1 MRSLL
6 PGRRTGLAVITPLP
20 PSQTGIATYSARLLS
35 AMAAMREVRAYADGG
50 AGAGAPDERAGV
62 EVLPLGALS
71 RRERRRLYVF
81 GNSPFHTG
89 ALRSLGSLGGDV
101 LLHEVALWGVYIGLE
116 REGVLGP
123 GGAQERAASLEGR
136 TLEETIPLPCSMVAE
151 VVARARRVLVHTD
164 QARRDLAARH
174 PDRAADV
181 RVVSFG
187 LAEPTPLPPPQ
198 GDPVVAS
205 FGHQRAA
212 ELVVEAFPAIAAAM
226 PSARLWLVGAEFSPG
241 QMEPLLER
249 VATMGLADRVTA
261 TGWLDA
267 AGYRE
272 RIAATAVA
280 IQPRLR
286 SYGERSA
293 ALGDLLCAGV
303 PVVTHAGAHADGIP
317 EDAIARVPAGAGAA
331 ELASATV
338 ALLADRE
345 RRGSMRDGALR
356 YAAAHGFQRAA
367 REVLEA
373 LED

>member
-1 MRSLL
+1 MKSLL
-6 PGRRTGLAVITPLP
+6 GARRPGLAVITPLP
-20 PSQTGIATYSARLLS
+20 PAETGIAAYSARLL
-35 AMAAMREVRAYADGG
+35 AAIATTRELRAYADGG
-50 AGAGAPDERAGV
+50 AGASAPDECAGLD
-62 EVLPLGALS
+62 VLPLGALG

-89 ALRSLGSLGGDV
+89 ALRSLTSLGGDV
-101 LLHEVALWGVYIGLE
+101 LLHEVALWGVYVGLE
-116 REGVLGP
+116 REGVLPP
-123 GGAQERAASLEGR
+123 GGARERVAALEGR

-151 VVARARRVLVHTD
+151 VVARARRILVHTD

-174 PDRAADV
+174 PGRADDV

-187 LAEPTPLPPPQ
+187 HPEPSPLPAPQ

-205 FGHQRAA
+205 FGHQRTA
-212 ELVVEAFPAIAAAM
+212 ELVVEAFPAIVAAI
-226 PSARLWLVGAEFSPG
+226 PSARLWLVGAEFSAG
-241 QMEPLLER
+241 QMEGLVELL
-249 VATMGLADRVTA
+249 ASAGLADRVIA

-267 AGYRE
+267 DRYRE

-293 ALGDLLCAGV
+293 ALGDLLCAGI
-303 PVVTHAGAHADGIP
+303 PTVTHASAHADGIP
-317 EDAIARVPAGAGAA
+317 GDAIARVPEGAGAG

-338 ALLADRE
+338 ALLRE
-345 RRGSMRDGALR
+345 PARRLAMRDAALR
-356 YAAAHGFQRAA
+356 YAAAHSFERAA

-373 LED
+373 LDA

>member
-1 MRSLL
+1 M
-6 PGRRTGLAVITPLP
+6 ITPLP
-20 PSQTGIATYSARLLS
+20 PSETGIAIYSARLLG
-35 AMAAMREVRAYADGG
+35 AMATMRELRVYADGG
-50 AGAGAPDERAGV
+50 AGASAPDELAGV
-62 EVLPLGALS
+62 AVLPLGALDG
-71 RRERRRLYVF
+71 RERRRLYVL

-89 ALRSLGSLGGDV
+89 ALRSLASLGGDV

-116 REGVLGP
+116 REGALAP
-123 GGAQERAASLEGR
+123 GGARERVGAVEGR

-151 VVARARRVLVHTD
+151 VVARARRILVHTD

-174 PDRAADV
+174 PDRADDV

-187 LAEPTPLPPPQ
+187 LPEPSPPPPSR

-212 ELVVEAFPAIAAAM
+212 ELVVEAFPAIAAAV
-226 PSARLWLVGAEFSPG
+226 PSARLWLVGAEFSAG
-241 QMEPLLER
+241 QMEPLLDR
-249 VATMGLADRVTA
+249 LAAAGLADRVSA
-261 TGWLDA
+261 TGWLD
-267 AGYRE
+267 GERYRE

-286 SYGERSA
+286 SYGERSG

-303 PVVTHAGAHADGIP
+303 PTVTHAGTHAEGIP
-317 EDAIARVPAGAGAA
+317 QDAIARVPAGAGAA

-338 ALLADRE
+338 ALLGNPG
-345 RRGSMRDGALR
+345 RRGAMREASLR
-356 YAAAHGFQRAA
+356 YAAAHGFDRAA

-373 LED
+373 LDA

>member
-1 MRSLL
+1 M
-6 PGRRTGLAVITPLP
+6 ITPLP
-20 PSQTGIATYSARLLS
+20 PSETGIATYSARLLG
-35 AMAAMREVRAYADGG
+35 AMAAMRELRAYADGG
-50 AGAGAPDERAGV
+50 AGASAPDERAGV
-62 EVLPLGALS
+62 DVLPLGALG

-89 ALRSLGSLGGDV
+89 ALRSLASLGGDV
-101 LLHEVALWGVYIGLE
+101 LLHEVALWGVYVGLE

-123 GGAQERAASLEGR
+123 GGARERIEALEGR
-136 TLEETIPLPCSMVAE
+136 TLEETMPLPCSMVAE
-151 VVARARRVLVHTD
+151 VVARARRILVHTD

-174 PDRAADV
+174 PDRADDV

-187 LAEPTPLPPPQ
+187 LPEPSPLPPPQ

-212 ELVVEAFPAIAAAM
+212 ELVVEAFPAIAAAI

-249 VATMGLADRVTA
+249 LATAGLADRVSA

-267 AGYRE
+267 ERYRE

-303 PVVTHAGAHADGIP
+303 PTVTHASAHADGIP
-317 EDAIARVPAGAGAA
+317 EDAIARVPKGAGAA

-338 ALLADRE
+338 TLLLDPA
-345 RRGSMRDGALR
+345 RRGAMRAAALS
-356 YAAAHGFQRAA
+356 YAAAHGFDRAA

-373 LED
+373 LDA

>member
-1 MRSLL
+1 MRGRF
-6 PGRRTGLAVITPLP
+6 GRRRAGLAVITPLP
-20 PSQTGIATYSARLLS
+20 PSETGIAAYSARLLEAMS
-35 AMAAMREVRAYADGG
+35 ATVAVRAYADGR
-50 AGAGAPDERAGV
+50 AGADAQDPSADVRAY
-62 EVLPLGALS
+62 PLGSLGG
-71 RRERRRLYVF
+71 RERRRLYVF

-89 ALRSLGSLGGDV
+89 ALRSLARRGGDA

-123 GGAQERAASLEGR
+123 GGARQRVAALEGR
-136 TLEETIPLPCSMVAE
+136 TLEEAMLLSCSMVAE
-151 VVARARRVLVHTD
+151 VVASARRILVHTE
-164 QARRDLAARH
+164 QARRDVVARH
-174 PDRAADV
+174 PDRAGDV

-187 LAEPTPLPPPQ
+187 LPAPAPLPAPA

-212 ELVVEAFPAIAAAM
+212 QAVVEAFETIAAAV

-241 QMEPLLER
+241 QMEPLLTR
-249 VATMGLADRVTA
+249 LGAAGLADRVSA

-267 AGYRE
+267 QGYRE

-303 PVVTHAGAHADGIP
+303 PTVTHASAHADGIP
-317 EDAIARVPAGAGAA
+317 AQAIARVPAGAGPA
-331 ELASATV
+331 ELAGAAVS
-338 ALLADRE
+338 LLRDPQRRAAMRE
-345 RRGSMRDGALR
+345 TAVS
-356 YAAAHGFQRAA
+356 YAADHGFERAA

-373 LED
+373 LES